1 MAVTGLVAIFAAGPA
16 GAAGQPV
23 PASGPYYL
31 ALGASESV
39 GVQPVSWDHRGVR
52 TDHGYADDLVTLEQ
66 RRWPGLQLV
75 DLGCPGITAQ
85 GALDGQGTCRYA
97 SGSQVDTAV
106 RFIVD
111 HPHEV
116 AFVTVDL
123 GFNDVW
129 PCLVHGRV
137 DAGCVNSALQRIAVA
152 VPEILGQLRAAGGPH
167 LLIVG
172 LQHGNPYIADAHF
185 GQPDFARAT
194 VPVFDRLNDLLSAD
208 YASAGAAIAQVAEP
222 GRGTIAPEAVDAA
235 CAQTWMC
242 RYRNVHPT
250 TEGYR
255 LIAGAIASAI
265 ARGPRAAG

>member
-1 MAVTGLVAIFAAGPA
+1 MVATGLLAIFAAAPA
-16 GAAGQPV
+16 GAAGQTV

-39 GVQPVSWDHRGVR
+39 GVQPVSWDHHGVR

-85 GALDGQGTCRYA
+85 GALDGEGTCRYVT
-97 SGSQVDTAV
+97 GSQVDTAV

-111 HPHEV
+111 HPHET

-129 PCLVHGRV
+129 PCLVHEKV
-137 DAGCVNSALQRIAVA
+137 DPGCVNSALQRVAVA

-172 LQHGNPYIADAHF
+172 LQHGDPYIADAHF
-185 GQPDFARAT
+185 GQTDFARAT

-208 YASAGAAIAQVAEP
+208 YASAGAAIAQVAGPE
-222 GRGTIAPEAVDAA
+222 RGMIGPEAVGAA

-265 ARGPRAAG
+265 ARGPLPAG